1 MAYSKA
7 EIVVIFEDNVPEKYN
22 NFKRIFEVFV
32 EGHTSVTN
40 LVISGDEMRF
50 ELDSL
55 KELNLIFQVNKVL
68 EFSKGIDEV
77 VIELQTSS
85 WTELPE
91 GDHHLIGET
100 DFEKHEVGSL

>member
-7 EIVVIFEDNVPEKYN
+7 EVVVIFENNVPEKYN
-22 NFKRIFEVFV
+22 NFTRMFEVFV
-32 EGHTSVTN
+32 EGQTSVTN
-40 LVISGDEMRF
+40 LVVSGNEIRF

-55 KELNLIFQVNKVL
+55 KELNLIFQVNKAL
-68 EFSKGIDEV
+68 DFFKGIDEV
-77 VIELQTSS
+77 VEELQTTG

-91 GDHHLIGET
+91 ADHHLIGET

>member
-7 EIVVIFEDNVPEKYN
+7 EIVVIFENNVPEKYN

-50 ELDSL
+50 ELDSH

-68 EFSKGIDEV
+68 DFFKGIDEV
-77 VIELQTSS
+77 VEELQTTG
-85 WTELPE
+85 WVELPE
-91 GDHHLIGET
+91 ADNHFIGEE